1 MVRLLNE
8 SKVIRQH
15 NLQNKIM
22 KTTNSKVASRT
33 RRHARIRSKIS
44 GTKEMP
50 RLSIFKS
57 NKHISA
63 QLIDDSSGKTLASVH
78 SRDVKG
84 KGMMEKS
91 VKVGEEMAKKAIA
104 LKVEKIVFDRGG
116 FIYTGAVKALADGA
130 RAGGLKF

>member
-1 MVRLLNE
+1 
-8 SKVIRQH
+8 
-15 NLQNKIM
+15 
-22 KTTNSKVASRT
+22 
-33 RRHARIRSKIS
+33 
-44 GTKEMP
+44 MP
-50 RLSIFKS
+50 RLSVFKS

-78 SRDVKG
+78 SRDIKG

-91 VKVGEEMAKKAIA
+91 AKVGEEMAKKAIA